1 MYSQFDIKAGMENRQ
16 ILRRNVKNRAALG
29 NECVW
34 DTYQIKSTRNGFYN
48 PKNAKRQPCITVFK
62 AEPIRLVVD
71 NTKVVRKDT
80 ANAVAL
86 KKAA

>member
-1 MYSQFDIKAGMENRQ
+1 MTKKDIRNAMINYQ
-16 ILRRNVKNRAALG
+16 ITKGNVKNKAMMG

-34 DTYQIKSTRNGFYN
+34 ESRVHRSTRNHFWN
-48 PKNAKRQPCITVFK
+48 KEHAKRQPCITVFK
-62 AEPIRLVVD
+62 AEPIRLAVD
-71 NTKVVRKDT
+71 NTKVVRQDT